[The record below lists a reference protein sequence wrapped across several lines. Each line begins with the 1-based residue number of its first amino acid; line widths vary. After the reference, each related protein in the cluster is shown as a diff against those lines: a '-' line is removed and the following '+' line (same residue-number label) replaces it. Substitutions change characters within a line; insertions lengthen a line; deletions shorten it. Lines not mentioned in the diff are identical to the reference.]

1 MNSNATANTMGDMTA
16 LFVRRPVLA
25 IVLSLLII
33 VAGLA
38 ALVGVE
44 VRELPSVDRP
54 VITVTTVFSGAAPET
69 VDREVTAI
77 IESAAGRV
85 SGVQD
90 ISSSSSFGQS
100 RVTVDF
106 RDSTNLDVAASDM
119 RDSIARVS
127 RELPEDVDDPQVV
140 KADGDAEAVLRLAVT
155 STDMSAEEMTLI
167 VENQI
172 LDNFTALNGVADI
185 RVFGDIEEIFRIDVD
200 QSKLASR
207 GLSIADL
214 SAVLSNAAFDT
225 PAGSLSNDTQDLSV
239 RATADV
245 NSAEEFEQLIIR
257 GRTRIGDVASVTLG
271 PDEGSSSLRANG
283 KTGIGLAVIRQAG
296 SNTLEIS
303 RDVHATADRI
313 RGTLPEG
320 MDIQVTS
327 DDAIFINGSISE
339 VLKSLAMA
347 IGIVI
352 SIIFLFLLNWRA
364 TLIPA
369 ITLPVALIGTL
380 AGIWIAGFS
389 INILTLLA
397 LVLATGMVVD
407 DAIVVLENIVN
418 RRNQGMGPR
427 AAAVLGTRQV
437 FFAVIT
443 TTAVLAAVFVPLS
456 FLPGQAGGLF
466 REFGF
471 VLAIAVTI
479 SSVVALSLC
488 PMLAS
493 RLLSDDHSEKTPA
506 SGQKR
511 AVNPA
516 AEAVRQLGH
525 RCASFYKKCLRICLA
540 APWVVVLAACLVAAL
555 AWTTLSKIPE
565 ELLPR
570 EDRAVALLRISA
582 PQGVSLEYTAAQL
595 RKIEDL
601 IQPFVD
607 NEEVQNVFSIA
618 GRGSVNSGFMVMT
631 LKPWDERERSQQ
643 EIVSELNRKLGTVP
657 GVRAFAIQPNSLG
670 IRGAGSGL
678 KMAIAGNN
686 YDELALTGDAL
697 VQQLEQDE
705 RFGRVNLDYET
716 SQAQLSISID
726 RERAADLGIEID
738 GLAAAMQSV
747 LDGREL
753 GQVFIDDR
761 AIAVKLVS
769 TTQPINDPNDLSNLF
784 LQTSDGRIVPMS
796 SIATLEEK
804 AIAPSLPRELRSR
817 AVTVTAGLTP
827 DFALRDALNEL
838 TRLAEPLIQA
848 DMRLVPLAEA
858 AALNETSGGLA
869 LTFGFAIVIVF
880 LVLAAQFESFISSVI
895 LIFTVPFG
903 LASAVFALYLT
914 GTTLNVYSQIGLV
927 LLVGIMAKNGI
938 LMVEFANQLRDEGL
952 TVKEASLEAATRR
965 LRPITMTMLS
975 TVLSGIPLVLATGAG
990 AEARIA
996 LGWIIVGGLG
1006 MATVFTLFLTPVAYA
1021 LLAGFSSPKAANEKR
1036 LADELEHA
1044 NGLDSVSGETA
1055 SSKVALNTP

>member
-1 MNSNATANTMGDMTA
+1 MSTNSQNVANAMSDMTA
-16 LFVRRPVLA
+16 LFVKRPVLA
-25 IVLSLLII
+25 VVLSLLII

-38 ALVGVE
+38 AIAGVE
-44 VRELPSVDRP
+44 IRELPSVDSP
-54 VITVTTVFSGAAPET
+54 VITVNTEYTGAAPET

-85 SGVQD
+85 AGVKN
-90 ISSSSSFGQS
+90 ISSSSSFGSS
-100 RVTVDF
+100 RVTIDF
-106 RDSTNLDVAASDM
+106 HDSTNLDVAASDM
-119 RDSIARVS
+119 RDAIARVS
-127 RELPEDVDDPQVV
+127 RDLPDDVGDPRIV
-140 KADGDAEAVLRLAVT
+140 KADSDSEAVLRLAVT
-155 STDMSAEEMTLI
+155 SDSLTAEEMTLI
-167 VENQI
+167 VEEQV
-172 LDNFTALNGVADI
+172 LDNFTAISGVADV
-185 RVFGDIEEIFRIDVD
+185 RVYGDREEVFRIDVD

-214 SAVLSNAAFDT
+214 ASALSNAAFDT
-225 PAGSLSNDTQDLSV
+225 PAGSLSSETQDLSV
-239 RATADV
+239 RATASV
-245 NSAEEFEQLIIR
+245 NSSSAFEDLIIR
-257 GRTRIGDVASVTLG
+257 DRTRIGDVATVTLG
-271 PDEGSSSLRANG
+271 ADIGSSSLRANG
-283 KTGIGLAVIRQAG
+283 KTGIGFAIVRQAG

-303 RDVHATADRI
+303 RDVRATADRI
-313 RGTLPEG
+313 RKTLPET
-320 MDIQVTS
+320 MDIRVTS
-327 DDAIFINGSISE
+327 DDAVFINGSISE

-347 IGIVI
+347 ISIVI
-352 SIIFLFLLNWRA
+352 AIIFIFLLNWRA

-369 ITLPVALIGTL
+369 ITMPVALIGTV
-380 AGIWIAGFS
+380 AGIWLAGFS

-427 AAAVLGTRQV
+427 AAAVIGTRQV

-443 TTAVLAAVFVPLS
+443 TTAVLAAVFIPLS

-479 SSVVALSLC
+479 SSIVALTLC

-493 RLLSDDHSEKTPA
+493 RLLKDSHHKTAEKKPN
-506 SGQKR
+506 K
-511 AVNPA
+511 A
-516 AEAVRQLGH
+516 AQTVKVLGH
-525 RCASFYKKCLRICLA
+525 RFAGFYKTALQGCLA
-540 APWVVVLAACLVAAL
+540 APWVVVLVACLIAAT
-555 AWTTLSKIPE
+555 AWSALGKVPE

-570 EDRAVALLRISA
+570 EDRSVVLMRISA
-582 PQGVSLEYTAAQL
+582 PQGVSLEYTAAQI
-595 RKIEDL
+595 RKIESL
-601 IQPFVD
+601 VQPYLD
-607 NEEVQNVFSIA
+607 NGEAQNVFSIA
-618 GRGSVNSGFMVMT
+618 GRGGSNNGFMVVT
-631 LKPWDERERSQQ
+631 LAPWAERERSQQ
-643 EIVSELNRKLGTVP
+643 DIVSEINRGLGSIP

-678 KMAIAGNN
+678 KMAIAGNS
-686 YDELALTGDAL
+686 YTELAATADAL
-697 VQQLEQDE
+697 VEQLEQDS
-705 RFGRVNLDYET
+705 RFGRIRLDYET
-716 SQAQLSISID
+716 NQAQLSISID
-726 RERAADLGIEID
+726 RERAADLGIAID
-738 GLAAAMQSV
+738 GLASAMQSV

-753 GQVFIDDR
+753 GDVFIEDR
-761 AIAVKLVS
+761 AVAVKLLS
-769 TTQPINDPNDLSNLF
+769 TAQPINDPTDLSNLF

-796 SIATLEEK
+796 SIATLREQ
-804 AIAPSLPRELRSR
+804 AIAPSLPREVRSR
-817 AVTVTAGLTP
+817 AVTITAGLTP

-838 TRLAEPLIQA
+838 ENLAEPLMQP
-848 DMRLVPLAEA
+848 DMRLIPLAEA
-858 AALNETSGGLA
+858 ASLNETSSGLA

-880 LVLAAQFESFISSVI
+880 LVLAAQFESFVSSLI

-952 TVKEASLEAATRR
+952 SVKEAALQAATRR

-975 TVLSGIPLVLATGAG
+975 TVLSGIPLVLASGAG

-1006 MATVFTLFLTPVAYA
+1006 MATIFTLFLTPVAYT
-1021 LLAGFSSPKAANEKR
+1021 LLAGFSKSKAANEQQ
-1036 LADELEHA
+1036 LARELEQA
-1044 NGLDSVSGETA
+1044 DSLEMA
-1055 SSKVALNTP
+1055 RA